1 MNAPTNQAANRSHA
15 GSLRWWLRSLLLGV
29 VLGILLYVARL
40 ALGMLP

>member
-1 MNAPTNQAANRSHA
+1 VNAPTNQTAHRRHA
-15 GSLRWWLRSLLLGV
+15 GRLRWWLRSLLLGV